1 MLTDAMKAI
10 IETYTVGCLA
20 TVRPDGTPSVS
31 PKGTF
36 LIVDDRTVAFAHI
49 RSQGTVDN
57 LRSRADVEVDFIDV
71 FRRKGCRVRG
81 IATYA
86 PRDQAEPLL
95 LARFK
100 DSWPDLYGL
109 LKGVAV
115 IAVTAAEIVTSPAY
129 DVGAVPDAL
138 AEHWLR
144 HHATR
149 LGFAVSKRSGAGP
162 RDPGNRR

>member
-1 MLTDAMKAI
+1 MKAL
-10 IETYTVGCLA
+10 IETSTVGCLA

-36 LIVDDRTVAFAHI
+36 LIVDDRTIAFAHI

-71 FRRKGCRVRG
+71 FQRKGCRVRG
-81 IATYA
+81 SATYA
-86 PRDQAEPLL
+86 PRERAEPLL
-95 LARFK
+95 LARFR
-100 DSWPDLYGL
+100 DCWPDLYGL

-138 AEHWLR
+138 VEHWLR

-149 LGFAVSKRSGAGP
+149 LGFAVSKRTGLGS
-162 RDPGNRR
+162 REPGGRA